1 MFGRTNNS
9 TTRTGAGTAA
19 GVDTAPRSSGIHK
32 LFQDILRALQFLSA
46 TTSLILFSLRIA
58 KIIRLVHRASR
69 SNGAVEGSCGSV
81 HIGRHGT
88 PMPPTSRRRQ
98 LASDSACDLRPPVRW
113 GLHCC
118 CRFDKPETSWLKWT
132 LHQRDQCIQF
142 PQSPYCRGRQLQTS
156 VGNFYSGYF

>member
-9 TTRTGAGTAA
+9 SARTGAGTAA

-69 SNGAVEGSCGSV
+69 SNGAVEGILAAAVLYTLVAMALQCLLRAGDGNSLRILLFVGAFIAVAVLTSPK
-81 HIGRHGT
+81 RHGSSGPCT
-88 PMPPTSRRRQ
+88 N
-98 LASDSACDLRPPVRW
+98 
-113 GLHCC
+113 
-118 CRFDKPETSWLKWT
+118 ETSA
-132 LHQRDQCIQF
+132 
-142 PQSPYCRGRQLQTS
+142 Y
-156 VGNFYSGYF
+156 NFLNRHTAGDVNCKLPWGTFILAIFST